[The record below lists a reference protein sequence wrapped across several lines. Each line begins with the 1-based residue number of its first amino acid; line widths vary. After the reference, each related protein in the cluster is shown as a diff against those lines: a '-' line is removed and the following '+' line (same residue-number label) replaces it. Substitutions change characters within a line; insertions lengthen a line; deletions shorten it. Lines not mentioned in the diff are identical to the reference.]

1 MSGPRRRRA
10 RPLSSLSS
18 TTSRCA
24 NSTRTRDTHKSRA
37 RSRDRKS
44 SGDQWGEKTTRG
56 GASPSP
62 PSRRVTGRRP
72 ERRGG
77 SRTSGRKMLSARE
90 NSTPTPPSEARA
102 SLAGA
107 VSRLPFPRPTRRR
120 HLVYRPAPRRRRTS
134 QRWTRPLAEPT
145 CAAVGCSF
153 KPHPSNP
160 PQSPTRIGLFGSGW
174 APELTLDSSGSTCEG
189 VIYILI
195 GSLRRRSMGVG
206 VSK

>member
-1 MSGPRRRRA
+1 MSGPRRSRA
-10 RPLSSLSS
+10 RPLSF
-18 TTSRCA
+18 TTSRGA
-24 NSTRTRDTHKSRA
+24 DSTRTRDTGTPASRGHEV
-37 RSRDRKS
+37 RTGNLPGTEGGK
-44 SGDQWGEKTTRG
+44 KTTPG

-62 PSRRVTGRRP
+62 PSRRATGRRP

-77 SRTSGRKMLSARE
+77 NRTPGRKMLPARN
-90 NSTPTPPSEARA
+90 NSTPAPPSATRA

-153 KPHPSNP
+153 KPHPSDP

-174 APELTLDSSGSTCEG
+174 APELTLDSSGST
-189 VIYILI
+189 
-195 GSLRRRSMGVG
+195 
-206 VSK
+206 